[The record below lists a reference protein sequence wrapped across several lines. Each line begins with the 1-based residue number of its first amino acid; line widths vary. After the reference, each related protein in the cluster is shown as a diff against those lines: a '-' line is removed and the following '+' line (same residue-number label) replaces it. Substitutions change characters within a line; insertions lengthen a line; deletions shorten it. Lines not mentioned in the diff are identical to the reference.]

1 MKTVAKMILVLLIS
15 PLLWAGA
22 PAAERQET
30 DRPPLAPGKPID
42 YTRFAIQ
49 PRSWKSR
56 GLSLELTPWEGKK
69 VVFLTTDAKLD
80 HGLMGI
86 WVSRLDEGWQLYADL
101 TGRSPGAFHQ
111 INGKPTIAAVPTA
124 AVTCGAGCGYIGVT
138 GIELAMF
145 YDANY
150 PQLRARPNSMPHYAF
165 YEMGRN
171 YYTFGDRHSCF
182 ITGFAV
188 FMRYVCMDTL
198 KCEDPEAGLR
208 KTIEGVERR
217 FAKSK
222 LSFLDLFTNTTWKNE
237 KAGRIKDDAG
247 YDIEPSDQP
256 VCYAAAMLRLRRENG
271 GNAWVKRF
279 FQYLATCP
287 ESDQATEAG
296 ALKQGLHWLISA
308 SLAAR
313 KDLSGV
319 FADDW
324 HYPLTAAQ
332 RDVLRTTNWQEAGL
346 TVAKVDNALAAAKKS
361 ASEENAPAP
370 RLVPQPKTLTRGEGV
385 LRLGASSPI
394 VAADPELAPLA
405 AILAEEIHRT
415 TGVAL
420 APGGAA
426 SGEHGRI
433 VLRLDPALKGESY
446 TLNIDDGDA
455 TVSGGNY
462 PSVAAG
468 TATLLQLIGRAG
480 AAGGLVVPKLAIVD
494 EPRYWYRAA
503 MIDLA
508 RKYHTPQGVE
518 QVIELCRLYKI
529 RYLHL
534 HLSDDHLFMFPS
546 TRFPQLGRSNVEF
559 ARFEPPSKLH
569 IAPYTLDELRGLEK
583 FARERGVYLVPEIDL
598 PGHSGRLIAD
608 ARDTFG
614 FAGNGSTVN
623 IASPKTVAALTALL
637 NEVMDVFQ
645 STPVI
650 HLGADE
656 VGLYGLDA
664 TPEYKAAQA
673 RDGVKSVHE
682 MYCKFIADMQEVVRK
697 RGKRAIVWEEAWSPR
712 AKFPLAKDALVME
725 WTMGRDPRAIVKS
738 GYSVINASWTPF
750 YIVRENKRA
759 AEFLFNWSLL
769 HFGRNGSSGFTALT
783 DSDGLA
789 GAEICSWE
797 NSENIEIQ
805 SMRDRLAV
813 LAERAWN
820 PRADGDFAAFQSRR
834 AHTDALLESLV
845 HPIAIH
851 AGGPF
856 VHDENTF
863 NQPFQLT
870 LAPKEPAGGVT
881 IKYTLDNSLPNDKW
895 RVYRGPI
902 TIDKTV
908 HLRAGLFDERGA
920 QQGYLV
926 GGWFKSA
933 IVPHPNL
940 ATGKP
945 VTVGPDPSIR
955 DENAPPEFAVDGK
968 SDDPGKHWNS
978 LVAAPQWLQVDLGK
992 VQPVN
997 FINVITYWDGSRY
1010 YQLNA
1015 EVSMDGKAW
1024 TKVLDFSKNT
1034 AIATANGYSGKFPET
1049 KARYVRVNMLKNS
1062 ANPFVHIVE
1071 LIVDKK

>member
-1 MKTVAKMILVLLIS
+1 MRTFAITILLFLIS
-15 PLLWAGA
+15 SLLPAGA
-22 PAAERQET
+22 PAAEPQKT
-30 DRPPLAPGKPID
+30 DIPPLAPGKPID
-42 YTRFAIQ
+42 YTRFAMQ
-49 PRSWKSR
+49 PGSWKSR

-150 PQLRARPNSMPHYAF
+150 RQLKARPKSMPHYAF

-198 KCEDPEAGLR
+198 KCEDPEPGLR
-208 KTIEGVERR
+208 KTIEDVERR

-237 KAGRIKDDAG
+237 KAGRIKDANG

-271 GNAWVKRF
+271 GNAWVQRF

-296 ALKQGLHWLISA
+296 ALKQGLHWLVSA
-308 SLAAR
+308 NLAAR

-324 HYPLTAAQ
+324 HYPLTAGQ
-332 RDVLRTTNWQEAGL
+332 RAVLRTTNWQTPDL
-346 TVAKVDNALAAAKKS
+346 TVAQVDKALAAAPKTAADEDVS
-361 ASEENAPAP
+361 TP
-370 RLVPQPKTLTRGEGV
+370 RLVPQPKLLTRRQGM
-385 LRLGASSPI
+385 LRLGAASRI
-394 VAADPELAPLA
+394 LAADPELAPLA
-405 AILAEEIHRT
+405 AILANEIHRT

-446 TLNIDDGDA
+446 TLDIDDDA

-462 PSVAAG
+462 PSVAAA
-468 TATLLQLIGRAG
+468 TATLLQLIGRSG
-480 AAGGLVVPKLAIVD
+480 EGGGLIVPKLAIAD

-508 RKYHTPQGVE
+508 RKYHTPGGIE

-529 RYLHL
+529 RFLHL
-534 HLSDDHLFMFPS
+534 HLSDDHLFIFPS

-559 ARFEPPSKLH
+559 ARFEPASKPH

-614 FAGNGSTVN
+614 FPGNGSTVN

-682 MYCKFIADMQEVVRK
+682 LYCKFIADMQEVVRK

-712 AKFPLAKDALVME
+712 AKYPLAKDALIMV
-725 WTMGRDPRAIVKS
+725 WTLGRDPNAIVKS

-750 YIVRENKRA
+750 YIVRENKRPA
-759 AEFLFNWSLL
+759 KFLYDWRLT
-769 HFGRNGSSGFTALT
+769 HFGRNGSANFTALAT
-783 DSDGLA
+783 TEGLA
-789 GAEICSWE
+789 GAEMCSWE

-805 SMRDRLAV
+805 GMRDRLAV

-820 PRADGDFAAFQSRR
+820 PRTGGDFPGFEARR
-834 AHTDALLESLV
+834 AHTDAVLESLV
-845 HPIAIH
+845 SPVAIH
-851 AGGPF
+851 TDARF

-863 NQPFQLT
+863 TEPFQLT
-870 LAPKEPAGGVT
+870 LVPKEPARGLT
-881 IKYTLDNSLPNDKW
+881 IKYTLDNSLPNEKW
-895 RVYRGPI
+895 QVYRGPI

-908 HLRAGLFDERGA
+908 HLRAGLFDEHGV

-933 IVPHPNL
+933 IVAHPNL

-978 LVAAPQWLQVDLGK
+978 LAAAPQWLQVDLVK
-992 VQPVN
+992 AQP
-997 FINVITYWDGSRY
+997 INYIKVITYWDGSRY

-1015 EVSMDGKAW
+1015 EASTDGKAW
-1024 TKVLDFSKNT
+1024 TKVLDFSTNT
-1034 AIATANGYSGKFPET
+1034 AIATADGYSGKFPET

-1062 ANPFVHIVE
+1062 ANPYVHIVE